1 MARGG
6 KSPFKFKKKNIAK
19 GVIQKWI
26 TSKGIRLRG
35 TDGKFKSKTAS
46 NIKGAAFVIG
56 RAIAQRGLT
65 RTQFFSAPYKKNMKY
80 YIDKILNAYGDDIT
94 DDIVSKIK

>member
-1 MARGG
+1 M
-6 KSPFKFKKKNIAK
+6 
-19 GVIQKWI
+19 IQKWI

-35 TDGKFKSKTAS
+35 TDGRFKPKTAS

-80 YIDKILNAYGDDIT
+80 YINKITNAYAEDIQDDIENKMK
-94 DDIVSKIK
+94 DIK